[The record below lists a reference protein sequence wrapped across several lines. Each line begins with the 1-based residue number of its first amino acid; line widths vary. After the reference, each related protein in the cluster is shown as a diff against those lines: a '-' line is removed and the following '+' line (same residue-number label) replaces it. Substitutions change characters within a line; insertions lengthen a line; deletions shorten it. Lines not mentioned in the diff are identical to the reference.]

1 MSARR
6 EWKCAIRHCFVISIT
21 DWRHALGSAWPRGFM
36 PDATFSAMRQSII
49 DGAPDTASGL
59 AQQAVSSGI
68 APIDAINQGFV
79 VGMHDMGDQFARG
92 QMYLPDMMASAEAMR
107 AAMAVLDPELKKL
120 GTERPMAGV
129 VVLGTTKGDIHE
141 IGKILVGT
149 LLTAHGFRV
158 HDLGVDIAGEKFAAK
173 AQEFNADIVGVSA
186 LLTTTMRNQ
195 KSVVEALEK
204 AGLRPQVK
212 IMVGGAP
219 VTRRW
224 AEEIGA
230 DGYAKDA
237 MSAVDL
243 ARQLM
248 EQKTQAAVG
257 EPV

>member
-1 MSARR
+1 
-6 EWKCAIRHCFVISIT
+6 
-21 DWRHALGSAWPRGFM
+21 
-36 PDATFSAMRQSII
+36 MRQSII

-59 AQQAVSSGI
+59 AQQALAARV
-68 APIDAINQGFV
+68 APIDAINNGFV
-79 VGMHDMGDQFARG
+79 PGMHDVGEQFAKG
-92 QMYLPDMMASAEAMR
+92 QMFLPDMMASAEAMR

-120 GTERPMAGV
+120 GTQRPMAGV
-129 VVLGTTKGDIHE
+129 VVLGTTRGDIHE

-158 HDLGVDIAGEKFAAK
+158 HDLGVDVPGEKFAAQ
-173 AQEFNADIVGVSA
+173 ARELGADIVGMSA

-204 AGLRPQVK
+204 AGLRSQVK

-224 AEEIGA
+224 ADEIGA

-237 MSAVDL
+237 MSAVAL
-243 ARQLM
+243 ARELM
-248 EQKTQAAVG
+248 AQKTQSAAV